1 MLKLRN
7 LQAHHSVLRS

>member
-7 LQAHHSVLRS
+7 QR